1 MLFNKDRAVEY
12 MRRCEVDVLVATSP
26 VNITYFSGYFCW
38 LEPLFREYM
47 MAPGR
52 SSNLDQTGPYAIF
65 PLEGEPALVVTPLFA
80 VNAADL
86 WVKDLHTFGAGLLDE
101 SVPPTAL
108 SDVDRRFLELVH
120 KKQQNA
126 TPTDAVLSILKAR
139 GLTDARI
146 GLDMEGLAPTSKVA
160 IERGLPRAT
169 IKDCSNLIRLIR
181 MVKTED
187 ELSKLTRAAEIS
199 ERAAMESLGTAR
211 PGHPISELVQHYR
224 AQVARDGADFDHFAF
239 GVRGLGIAT
248 ESKYVLTDDDLL
260 YVDFGCIYEYCF
272 SDSGTTLAMREPSA
286 LLLEKHAA
294 LRACTRAGV
303 EVIKPGVKA
312 SEVHAAMWQTLNA
325 HGVTA
330 SFPHGHGLGL
340 EVRDY
345 PIIVA
350 NNGQSIRDDCVD
362 EPSDLPLEAD
372 MVLNLEAMIA
382 IPGVGSLHIEQSFA
396 VTADGSRPLIPQDR
410 ARPILPSTG

>member
-12 MRRCEVDVLVATSP
+12 MQHCEVDVLVATSP
-26 VNITYFSGYFCW
+26 VNITYFSGYFSW

-47 MAPGR
+47 MAPGK

-65 PLEGEPALVVTPLFA
+65 PLEGEPALVITPLFA

-86 WVKDLHTFGAGLLDE
+86 WIQDLHIFGTALLDE
-101 SVPPTAL
+101 SMPPTAL
-108 SDVDRRFLELVH
+108 SDVDRRFFELLH
-120 KKQQNA
+120 GKQHNA
-126 TPTDAVLSILKAR
+126 TPTDAVLSVLKSR

-146 GLDMEGLAPTSKVA
+146 GLDMEGLAPTSKA
-160 IERGLPRAT
+160 SIERGLPKAT

-199 ERAAMESLGTAR
+199 ERAAMESLAIAK
-211 PGHPISELVQHYR
+211 PGRPISEIVQHYR

-248 ESKYVLTDDDLL
+248 EPNYILTDDDLL
-260 YVDFGCIYEYCF
+260 YVDFGCIYQYCF

-286 LLLEKHAA
+286 PLLERHAA

-303 EVIKPGVKA
+303 EVMQPGVKT
-312 SEVHAAMWQTLNA
+312 SEVQAAMWQTLNA

-350 NNGQSIRDDCVD
+350 DNGQRIRDDCVD
-362 EPSDLPLEAD
+362 APSDLPLEAD

-382 IPGVGSLHIEQSFA
+382 IPGVGSLHIEQSFV
-396 VTADGSRPLIPQDR
+396 VTADGSRPLVPQDR
-410 ARPILPSTG
+410 TRPILPSTA

>member
-1 MLFNKDRAVEY
+1 MFFNKDRAVDY

-26 VNITYFSGYFCW
+26 VNITYFSGYFSW

-47 MAPGR
+47 MAPGK

-65 PLEGEPALVVTPLFA
+65 PLEGEPALVITPLFA

-86 WVKDLHTFGAGLLDE
+86 WVKDLHIFGTALLDE
-101 SVPPTAL
+101 LMPPTAL
-108 SDVDRRFLELVH
+108 SDVDRRFIELFH
-120 KKQQNA
+120 GKQHNP
-126 TPTDAVLSILKAR
+126 TPTDAVLSILKSR

-146 GLDMEGLAPTSKVA
+146 GLDMEGLAPPSKA
-160 IERGLPRAT
+160 LIERGLPKAT

-199 ERAAMESLGTAR
+199 EQAAMESLAIAK
-211 PGHPISELVQHYR
+211 PGRPISDVVQHYR
-224 AQVARDGADFDHFAF
+224 TLVARDGADFDHFAY

-248 ESKYVLTDDDLL
+248 ESNHVLTDDDLL
-260 YVDFGCIYEYCF
+260 YVDFGCIYKYCF
-272 SDSGTTLAMREPSA
+272 SDSGTTLAMREPSTP
-286 LLLEKHAA
+286 LLERHAA
-294 LRACTRAGV
+294 LRACTKAGV
-303 EVIKPGVKA
+303 EVMQPGVKT
-312 SEVHAAMWQTLNA
+312 SEVQAAMWQTLNA

-350 NNGQSIRDDCVD
+350 DNGQRIRDDCVD
-362 EPSDLPLEAD
+362 VASDLPIESN
-372 MVLNLEAMIA
+372 MVLNLEAMISM
-382 IPGVGSLHIEQSFA
+382 PGVGSLHIEQSFV
-396 VTADGSRPLIPQDR
+396 VTADGSRPLVPQYR
-410 ARPILPSTG
+410 ERPIVPNTA